1 MKKLLFIFS
10 FFFLFVLNGK
20 TQEVEILTLEDC
32 LRIGIDNNLSLEGKR
47 KEIQRSKYG
56 VSENRSK
63 LLPQINAIA
72 GYSNNFDP
80 PVSVT
85 DGSSYGVPY
94 NITQTLQ
101 HSANA
106 GLEMQMPLFNQ
117 TLYTSMSIAK
127 VMEEISRL
135 SYGKAREDVI
145 LQISKMYYLGQV
157 TAEQIMLIKANIT
170 RLEELRDIT
179 QAFFDNGMSMEV
191 DLKRVN
197 INLENLKVQYDN
209 AQAMMKQQL
218 NMLKYIMDYPA
229 EKEIAL
235 TPVNTDSITTVAL
248 TGLSENIYELQLS
261 QSQVQLA
268 ERQKKIITNGYIP
281 SLSLTGSWRYAAYT
295 DKGYHWFHSGPSN
308 QWFRSYGVGL
318 TLRIPIFDG
327 LDKTYKIKKAMHQE
341 VHKGDTLLVLDDREY
356 KIRVMEAEAAL
367 KDAQAGAT
375 VINATL
381 NTTQTT
387 ASVYDASIAEIEVR
401 LAKLEK
407 DRKRYENLV
416 KRNAATPIQLE
427 QIVTD
432 YEATRKKLEATKRQ
446 KKAALSGV
454 DEVSYRRMNTE
465 AAIQR
470 ATAALEMARLNLS
483 YTVVIAPCDGKLG
496 RRSLEEGQF
505 ISAGQTITYI
515 LPDTQK
521 WIVANYKETQIEN
534 LHIGQE
540 VFVTVDAISDKEFKG
555 KVTSISGATG
565 SKYSLVPTDNS
576 AGNFVKIQQ
585 RIPVRIDF
593 TDLSKEDNERLAAG
607 MMVVVKARL

>member
-1 MKKLLFIFS
+1 MKRLLFIFS

-248 TGLSENIYELQLS
+248 TGLSEN
-261 QSQVQLA
+261 
-268 ERQKKIITNGYIP
+268 
-281 SLSLTGSWRYAAYT
+281 LTGSWRYAAYT

-327 LDKTYKIKKAMHQE
+327 LDKTYKIKKAMI
-341 VHKGDTLLVLDDREY
+341 D
-356 KIRVMEAEAAL
+356 
-367 KDAQAGAT
+367 
-375 VINATL
+375 
-381 NTTQTT
+381 
-387 ASVYDASIAEIEVR
+387 IENKR
-401 LAKLEK
+401 LAWEDARKNLQTQYLNAVNDLMNNQRNFKKQKDNYLLAEDVYAVTSDRYREGIASMTEVLQDEMQMSEAQNNYISAHYNYRVTNLMLLKLTGQIES
-407 DRKRYENLV
+407 LV
-416 KRNAATPIQLE
+416 K
-427 QIVTD
+427 
-432 YEATRKKLEATKRQ
+432 
-446 KKAALSGV
+446 
-454 DEVSYRRMNTE
+454 
-465 AAIQR
+465 
-470 ATAALEMARLNLS
+470 
-483 YTVVIAPCDGKLG
+483 
-496 RRSLEEGQF
+496 
-505 ISAGQTITYI
+505 
-515 LPDTQK
+515 
-521 WIVANYKETQIEN
+521 
-534 LHIGQE
+534 
-540 VFVTVDAISDKEFKG
+540 
-555 KVTSISGATG
+555 
-565 SKYSLVPTDNS
+565 
-576 AGNFVKIQQ
+576 
-585 RIPVRIDF
+585 
-593 TDLSKEDNERLAAG
+593 
-607 MMVVVKARL
+607 